1 MKNLIFICLNL
12 ILFSCNKETK
22 ENQVNVDTLNWIILK
37 NIAGDNLLD
46 PNVQNHYVQNEIY
59 VFKLGSDGREIIL
72 QNNYVKLTPEKGYII
87 RMVGYGIDKS
97 SVNQATVYLRL
108 SPSEVDTIKV
118 EYKIDHGNLFTT
130 KLWYNGEVK
139 WTRENDIP
147 IEIIKK

>member
-72 QNNYVKLTPEKGYII
+72 QNNYVELTPEKGYII

-130 KLWYNGEVK
+130 KLWYNGEAK